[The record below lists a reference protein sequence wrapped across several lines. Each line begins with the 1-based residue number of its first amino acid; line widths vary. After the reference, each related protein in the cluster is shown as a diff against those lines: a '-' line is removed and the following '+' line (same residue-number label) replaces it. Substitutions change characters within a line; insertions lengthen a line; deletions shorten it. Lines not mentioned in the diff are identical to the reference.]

1 MKKIFWIFIV
11 LTLFVTYGCCPKE
24 KGKLTMKTNALLID
38 VRTLEEYQNGFIAGA
53 VNIPYDEIE
62 SEISNFTNQKNKPLY
77 LYCRSGRRSAIAKAA
92 LEKSGFQDITDLG
105 SFTDAQKTLQLPIV
119 K

>member
-62 SEISNFTNQKNKPLY
+62 SKISNFTNQKNKPLY
-77 LYCRSGRRSAIAKAA
+77 LYCRSGRRSKEASSK
-92 LEKSGFQDITDLG
+92 LVELG
-105 SFTDAQKTLQLPIV
+105 YSNIV
-119 K
+119 EFGGILDWNGETEVGN